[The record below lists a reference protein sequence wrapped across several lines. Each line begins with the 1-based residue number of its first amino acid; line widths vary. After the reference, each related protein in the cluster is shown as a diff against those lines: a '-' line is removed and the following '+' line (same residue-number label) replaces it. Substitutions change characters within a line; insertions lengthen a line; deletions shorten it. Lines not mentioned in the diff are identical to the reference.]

1 MRRMLLRML
10 QDGSRMFQDGFKD
23 HPGDF
28 SSLWREGAPG
38 CSRMARGC
46 PRMVLRIILG
56 ISPGC
61 GVSDL
66 QDARGWL
73 EDAPGWF

>member
-1 MRRMLLRML
+1 MRRILLRML
-10 QDGSRMFQDGFKD
+10 QDGSRMFQDGSKD

-28 SSLWREGAPG
+28 SSLWHEGTPG

-46 PRMVLRIILG
+46 SRMVLRIILG
-56 ISPGC
+56 ILPRY

-73 EDAPGWF
+73 EDAP